1 MERPALTL
9 RNAPLWLTLG
19 LMLSCASPQE
29 QAEAAD
35 EEVYALLDARREAL
49 FDRPPGFQVDRD
61 EQALRAQLAG
71 KADTEPLTINLVQS
85 LQIAAENSRDW
96 QDQRESLYRAAL
108 DLTLER
114 WRFGWRPTLTGNATV
129 SGTGTA
135 GGDVNAGTDLGVSR
149 LFGSGATVVGGIGV
163 DLLRAISSGDGFDA
177 LSSLS
182 LSVTQPLLRGAAREV
197 VMEPLTQSE
206 RSLVYEVRNY
216 ERFRRTFAVDI
227 VREYYSVL
235 RALDSLS
242 NEYANRE
249 RLQLLR
255 EQSEALAEAG
265 IRTSIEVDQARQN
278 ELRSEVQILQLQ
290 ASLEGQ
296 LDSFAIT
303 LGLPVETPLVL
314 DRAELDALKQLDGA
328 DLELLEIEA
337 LMDLALASRLD
348 YLTVRDRV
356 IDAERRTRIAA
367 DALRVGLDLEASVNS
382 TSGRD
387 QPLEFRSP
395 RTPWAFG
402 LSFDLPV
409 DRLPERNIYR
419 SSLLDLDVATRREE
433 ALRDSILSQIRSNLR
448 QARSTRST
456 YLIQVNAVKLADRRV
471 RGSKLSLEAGR
482 ASTRD
487 LLEAQNALLAAQN
500 AATSALISFSLAR
513 LGLYRDLELLDL
525 EDSGIQLDSASLEA
539 ASLMP

>member
-1 MERPALTL
+1 MTL
-9 RNAPLWLTLG
+9 RNALIWLGLS

-149 LFGSGATVVGGIGV
+149 LFGSGATAVGGIGV

-227 VREYYSVL
+227 VRQYYGVL

-314 DRAELDALKQLDGA
+314 DRAELDVLKQLDGA
-328 DLELLEIEA
+328 DLELLEIET

-433 ALRDSILSQIRSNLR
+433 ALRDNILSQIRDDLR

-456 YLIQVNAVKLADRRV
+456 YLIQVNAVELANRRV
-471 RGSKLSLEAGR
+471 RGAKLSLEAGR
-482 ASTRD
+482 SSTRD
-487 LLEAQNALLAAQN
+487 LLEAQNALLSAQN

-525 EDSGIQLDSASLEA
+525 EDTGIQLDSASLEA
-539 ASLMP
+539 ANLMP